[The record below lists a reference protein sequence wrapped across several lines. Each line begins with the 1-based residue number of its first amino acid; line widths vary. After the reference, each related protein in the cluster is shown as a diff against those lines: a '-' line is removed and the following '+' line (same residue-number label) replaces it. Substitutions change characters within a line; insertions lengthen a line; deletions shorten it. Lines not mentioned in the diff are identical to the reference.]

1 MEANAGTYSN
11 VTLSQPS
18 ALAGDSDPSAG
29 FNGTNSYVT
38 VPASSALN
46 LTSAATVEFWAKR
59 ATISGSYQV
68 VLGKPAD
75 GQSQNQN
82 YAVWLTPSNRY
93 TAYFGN
99 GSTYVAVQT
108 PAITDTN
115 WHYVVATDDG
125 STAKIYLDGVLKQS
139 TATTLA
145 LTANSGALSIGRS
158 NINNKYFFNGL
169 LDEVAIYPTALSGTT
184 ISGHYIAATTP

>member
-1 MEANAGTYSN
+1 
-11 VTLSQPS
+11 
-18 ALAGDSDPSAG
+18 
-29 FNGTNSYVT
+29 
-38 VPASSALN
+38 
-46 LTSAATVEFWAKR
+46 
-59 ATISGSYQV
+59 V